1 MKTMKT
7 LLSALLLA
15 AVSVAAGAQEFPPEP
30 YEFITAKLAAED
42 GRYDEALSLL
52 DKVIEKNPDN
62 PVLLYEHAM
71 ILIDASGASRD
82 ASRIDRAE
90 SELRRVAEISPDFYD
105 AQRVLGRLLLDR
117 SNGDRKRVDEALE
130 HLKAAF
136 KLNGDDL
143 SSGITMAQLLVS
155 TGRTAEAERVLATLL
170 ERAPDQRAVNYTYA
184 QVLTKLGRGNESR
197 KYLERALDRDP
208 TFGPAVLQL
217 IDIYQ
222 KENEWQK
229 AAEILQ
235 PLIADDPMNLDL
247 QRQQAFFYLRGGAP
261 EKARA
266 SFKSLVAADPKDT
279 RSQFYL
285 AEALSDLEQYEEAE
299 KIYRVLLEKT
309 PNDAELLTS
318 FALSQTAQKK
328 YPEAIK
334 TFNALLAQKD
344 VPDNLQVL
352 AKTQLAFIAL
362 QKGDYAQA
370 VADVRPV
377 LIFHDK
383 PNSQA
388 IGIGLDALRKEKK
401 YTEAIVLLQ
410 PLVDRFGSDPY
421 LNARYIE
428 MLSRAGDKQRAAEA
442 AATQAKFGAKNVI
455 SAAEAYVSLQDYPS
469 ALALLKQQAEAKPDD
484 ADLAFELGSV
494 YERSGDRANAEKT
507 FATIL
512 QKHPENAAALNY
524 LGYMWAESG
533 VNLDRAAEML
543 NKAVSQEPRNG
554 AYIDSLGWVYFRQGK
569 LDLAEKYLLDATHLL
584 PRDPTV
590 QEHLGDVFAKRGDLM
605 RALTTYRHALTL
617 EPEQKDEAQI
627 KMKIAELERQTQ
639 VSQSER

>member
-1 MKTMKT
+1 MNTMKT
-7 LLSALLLA
+7 LLGALILA
-15 AVSVAAGAQEFPPEP
+15 AWAAAAGAQEFPQDP
-30 YEFITAKLAAED
+30 YDFIAAKLAAED

-52 DKVIEKNPDN
+52 DKVIQKNPDN
-62 PVLLYEHAM
+62 PVLLYERAM
-71 ILIDASGASRD
+71 VLIDASRT
-82 ASRIDRAE
+82 DRAE
-90 SELRRVAEISPDFYD
+90 TELRHVAQISPDFYD

-117 SNGDRKRVDEALE
+117 SNGDRARVDEALK
-130 HLKAAF
+130 HLQAAF

-143 SSGITMAQLLVS
+143 STGVTISQLLVS
-155 TGRTAEAERVLATLL
+155 TGRTAEAERVLAALL
-170 ERAPDQRAVNYTYA
+170 ERAPDQRAINYNYA
-184 QVLTKLGRGNESR
+184 QVLTKLGRGDESR
-197 KYLERALDRDP
+197 KYLERALELDP

-229 AAEILQ
+229 AAEVLQ
-235 PLIADDPMNLDL
+235 PLISDDPMNLDL
-247 QRQQAFFYLRGGAP
+247 QRQQAFFYLRAGLP
-261 EKARA
+261 EKARV
-266 SFKSLVAADPKDT
+266 SFKSLVAADPKDL

-299 KIYRVLLEKT
+299 KIYRALLEKS
-309 PNDAELLTS
+309 PNDPEFLTS

-328 YPEAIK
+328 YAEAVK
-334 TFNALLAQKD
+334 SFNALLAQTD

-362 QKGDYAQA
+362 QKGENTQA
-370 VADVRPV
+370 VEAARPV
-377 LIFHDK
+377 LVFQDK

-388 IGIGLDALRKEKK
+388 IGIALDALRKEKK

-410 PLVDRFGSDPY
+410 PLVNRFASDPY

-428 MLSRAGDKQRAAEA
+428 MLLRAGDKTRANEA
-442 AATQAKFGAKNVI
+442 AATQAKFGPKNAI
-455 SAAEAYVSLQDYPS
+455 ATAEAFVSLQDYPS
-469 ALALLKQQAEAKPDD
+469 ALTLLKQQVEAKPDD
-484 ADLAFELGSV
+484 LDLAFELGSV

-507 FATIL
+507 FAAIL
-512 QKHPENAAALNY
+512 QKQPENAAALNY

-533 VNLDRAAEML
+533 ENLDRAAEML
-543 NKAVSQEPRNG
+543 TKAVNQEPRNG

-584 PRDPTV
+584 PHDATV

-617 EPEQKDEAQI
+617 EPEQKDEAKI
-627 KMKIAELERQTQ
+627 RLKIAELERQTQ
-639 VSQSER
+639 VSQRQR